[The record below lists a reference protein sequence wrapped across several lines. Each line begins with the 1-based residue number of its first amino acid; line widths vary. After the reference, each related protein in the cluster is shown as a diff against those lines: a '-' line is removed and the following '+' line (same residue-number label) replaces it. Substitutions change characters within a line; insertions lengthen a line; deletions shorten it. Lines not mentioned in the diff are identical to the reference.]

1 MARSDRPQQPSES
14 DAVRP
19 PSHAFTARMLVARA
33 RTGTLCTVAREPE
46 GFPYGSLVA
55 LAADE
60 EGMPILLLSQ
70 MAEHRQNLD
79 VRSEA
84 SVFVAEAHAEDED
97 PLAFARVTLLGR
109 CAQLEAG
116 APALEARRSFLGI
129 HPRAQAY
136 VDFADF
142 AFYRL
147 AVQAIRY
154 VGGFGRM
161 SWVNVDEYRTAV
173 PGLSRST

>member
-1 MARSDRPQQPSES
+1 MTRRDRANQPAES
-14 DAVRP
+14 DADRS
-19 PSHAFTARMLVARA
+19 PSHAVTARMLVARA
-33 RTGTLCTVAREPE
+33 RTGTLCTVAREPD

-55 LAADE
+55 VAADE
-60 EGMPILLLSQ
+60 QGMPILLLSQ

-84 SVFVAEAHAEDED
+84 SVLVAEGHPEDED

-109 CAQLEAG
+109 CAQVETG
-116 APALEARRSFLGI
+116 APAVEARRSFLGI

-154 VGGFGRM
+154 VGGFGQM
-161 SWVNVDEYRTAV
+161 SWVSVDEYRTAV
-173 PGLSRST
+173 LRHFVP

>member
-1 MARSDRPQQPSES
+1 MAGSDPEQPSES
-14 DAVRP
+14 AADRQP
-19 PSHAFTARMLVARA
+19 THAATARTLVARA
-33 RTGTLCTVAREPE
+33 RTGTLSTVAREPV

-60 EGMPILLLSQ
+60 QGMPILLLSQ
-70 MAEHRQNLD
+70 LAEHRQNLD

-84 SVFVAEAHAEDED
+84 SVLVAETHAEDED
-97 PLAFARVTLLGR
+97 PLACARVTLLGR
-109 CAQLEAG
+109 CARVEPGGPTLD
-116 APALEARRSFLGI
+116 ARRAFLGI

-147 AVQAIRY
+147 DVQAIRY

-161 SWVNVDEYRTAV
+161 SWVNVDEYRTGGA
-173 PGLSRST
+173 GLGP

>member
-1 MARSDRPQQPSES
+1 MAGSDRTQQPPES
-14 DAVRP
+14 DADRP
-19 PSHAFTARMLVARA
+19 PSHAVTARALVARA
-33 RTGTLCTVAREPE
+33 RTGALSTIAREPN

-60 EGMPILLLSQ
+60 QGMPLLLLSQ

-84 SVFVAEAHAEDED
+84 SVLVAEAHAADED
-97 PLAFARVTLLGR
+97 PLALARVTLLGR
-109 CAQLEAG
+109 CAQVETG
-116 APALEARRSFLGI
+116 APAVEARRFFLGI

-147 AVQAIRY
+147 TVQAIRY

-161 SWVNVDEYRTAV
+161 SWVSVDAYRTAV
-173 PGLSRST
+173 PGSSR